1 MGLTV
6 AAKARAF
13 LNGRGYATPDDVKA
27 LAGDVM
33 RHRLILTY
41 EAEAQNLTTDQVIA
55 QILSK
60 VPVP

>member
-1 MGLTV
+1 MTV

-13 LNGRGYATPDDVKA
+13 LQARGYATPEDVKA
-27 LAGDVM
+27 IAADVM

-41 EAEAQNLTTDQVIA
+41 EAEAQNLTTDAVIG
-55 QILSK
+55 QILGK